1 MKCYIFLLR
10 LNLLFFFYGR
20 LFPIL
25 LLLASCFVV
34 NLSGVYHQH
43 NKPIFTEKMFVIP
56 DLKT

>member
-1 MKCYIFLLR
+1 MLYFSAEAQSFIL
-10 LNLLFFFYGR
+10 FYGR

-25 LLLASCFVV
+25 LLLVSCFVV